1 MTNKEI
7 VLERYNN
14 SLIQKLFYGMR
25 HQCSEKTFKV
35 YETPIREFFY
45 NFMDF
50 DFVTL
55 RDIKSITVTDANEW
69 IYQLKKDGNKN
80 STINRMA
87 SSLFWFYKNLSNTPK
102 LDISYNPF
110 STDCGANRLKESD
123 VAKGT
128 RISDE
133 KLQELNQYFQS
144 NRTWM
149 GERNY
154 LMFLI
159 FITTGMRRSE
169 VLNLQLGNF
178 YDYGNKFAVYF
189 TGKGD
194 KYNVAEIPQGI
205 KHILQSFMFRSGW
218 DWTMREQYIF
228 VKDIDSKKP
237 LSDRRLN
244 YIFDEAYEAVGL
256 PKTIRIH
263 DLRHTYITKSLELG
277 VDIYDVSR
285 RVGHANIDTT
295 RHYDHSFR
303 IFNNN
308 PAETFFD
315 SLNEKSQQN
324 YPLLKI
330 V

>member
-1 MTNKEI
+1 MAEKQI
-7 VLERYNN
+7 VLERYNH
-14 SLIQKLFYGMR
+14 SLIQKLFYGMK
-25 HQCSEKTFKV
+25 HTCSETTFKI

-55 RDIKSITVTDANEW
+55 GDIKSITVTNANEW
-69 IYQLKKDGNKN
+69 IYQLKKEGNKN
-80 STINRMA
+80 TTINRMA
-87 SSLFWFYKNLSNTPK
+87 SSLFWFYKNLANMTE
-102 LDISYNPF
+102 LNINYNPF
-110 STDCGANRLKESD
+110 STDCGANRLKNSNI
-123 VAKGT
+123 AKGT

-133 KLQELNQYFQS
+133 KLQSLNQYFRS
-144 NRTWM
+144 NRSWI

-159 FITTGMRRSE
+159 FITTGMRKSE
-169 VLNLQLGNF
+169 VKNLKLGSF

-205 KHILQSFMFRSGW
+205 KQILQSFMFRSGW

-228 VKDIDSKKP
+228 VQDVDSTKP
-237 LSDRRLN
+237 ISDRRVN
-244 YIFDEAYEAVGL
+244 YIFDDAYKAVGL
-256 PKTIRIH
+256 PSTIRIH

-277 VDIYDVSR
+277 NDIYDVSK
-285 RVGHANIDTT
+285 RVGHANIETT
-295 RHYDHSFR
+295 KNYDHSFR
-303 IFNNN
+303 IFNDN
-308 PAETFFD
+308 PAETFFEA
-315 SLNEKSQQN
+315 LNEKSQEN
-324 YPLLKI
+324 YPVLKI